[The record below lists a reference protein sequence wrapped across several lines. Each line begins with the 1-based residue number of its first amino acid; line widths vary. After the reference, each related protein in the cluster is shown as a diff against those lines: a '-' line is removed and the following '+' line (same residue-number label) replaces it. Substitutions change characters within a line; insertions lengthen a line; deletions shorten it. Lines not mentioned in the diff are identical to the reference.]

1 MRALLLLTLVLGG
14 CSRPAE
20 TVFTNNP
27 SALID
32 VEESER
38 WQLDGLSKPVM
49 LVYTEGGVPHLY
61 AANRA
66 DLSRAMGFTIA
77 RDRFFQM
84 DLVRRLATGRL
95 SAFLGDVVLDLD
107 LESRGIAMTYG
118 TDLLLENFTPEQRVI
133 FTAYAEGYNDY
144 IAAVKAGDLPA
155 PSEYELAQPLLG
167 VDDVTVLME
176 DWTLRDVAAIG
187 GTILYRLGYETGDI
201 GNTAVHEAL
210 MAGVFAGADEEAL
223 RQAFAEEIY
232 GDVTP
237 VYDYPSAAGFG
248 VNGDVP
254 ARRASPPPGRAP
266 VVNRAMLARA
276 VDRFERLQNRLGRDH
291 EDGWGS
297 NAWAVAGSHTVDG
310 RALLAGDGHLELDI
324 PALMYQIGLDTAE
337 FGDGDITQKGLVL
350 VGMPVLSVG
359 TNGHVAWSTTQHSGD
374 ITDWYAEEI
383 QLAADGRPSATYFQ
397 GSWEAVVEYEETFEI
412 AEIVALGSVGRT
424 ESWPRWT
431 TFDGRWI
438 TDVEGRSVDGPDASV
453 GPGEQV
459 VNLAGDWIVPGDEDG
474 DGVITGISFDFTGLD
489 KGNLFA
495 QWDAIGTS
503 KDVAD
508 VKRAT
513 AKAQALSQNLMAADT
528 QGGIFYSGY
537 EMVPCRG
544 YLPRDAEGVWI
555 EGADPTRLIDGT
567 TYGAF
572 EMLVDDDFEAIEG
585 DSDPYRCVVPHED
598 YPHSF
603 APESGYLLTANQD
616 PGGIESDG
624 SLWTD
629 PWYIGGPWD
638 DGYRAEAI
646 HRRLEELTPNASL
659 QDMSALQG
667 YHGSALGRRH
677 ADDLL
682 GAIDAARAV
691 VSPSP
696 GSSEERLL
704 DLYLVNQVRFDEVY
718 DRIDAWA
725 GRGYEASSGVET
737 FYHPT
742 VDADELDDAVATMI
756 FNVWIGDL
764 VRNVLDDEGLPGV
777 WKGGGTAGRLR
788 VLHRIFRDRG
798 PGTDGSA
805 GWNPATEESIYFD
818 DRSTVGTLEQSDEV
832 ALGALAT
839 ALDFLVSEP
848 TDDAEGGF
856 GTDDMSEW
864 LWGYRH
870 QAEFQSLVGAYIDD
884 PVIGSIFAPFG
895 VDTDDL
901 PLGDLEPGDP
911 RHYLE
916 WFPRPADNRCID
928 AGNNGLSGRSFRHG
942 SGPVMRMVF
951 ALGQGDIEGV
961 NVIPGGQSG
970 ILDSEHY
977 DDQLELWLANE
988 ALPVPI
994 TVDEVVA
1001 AAVTRVTF
1009 HP

>member
-1 MRALLLLTLVLGG
+1 MV
-14 CSRPAE
+14 
-20 TVFTNNP
+20 
-27 SALID
+27 I
-32 VEESER
+32 
-38 WQLDGLSKPVM
+38 
-49 LVYTEGGVPHLY
+49 YTEGRVPHIY
-61 AANRA
+61 AADRT

-95 SAFLGDVVLDLD
+95 SAFLGDVVLELD

-118 TDLLLENFTPEQRVI
+118 TDLLLENFTPEQREI

-144 IAAVKAGDLPA
+144 IDAVKAGDLPA

-176 DWTLRDVAAIG
+176 EWTLRDVAAIG

-210 MAGVFAGADEEAL
+210 MAGLFAGADEEAL

-232 GDVTP
+232 ADVTP
-237 VYDYPSAAGFG
+237 VFDFPSAEGFG
-248 VNGDVP
+248 VNGEVP
-254 ARRASPPPGRAP
+254 ARRASPLPGRRP
-266 VVNRAMLARA
+266 TVNRDMLARSEA
-276 VDRFERLQNRLGRDH
+276 RFERLQMRLGRDH
-291 EDGWGS
+291 EEGWGS
-297 NAWAVAGSHTVDG
+297 NAWAVAGSHTADG
-310 RALLAGDGHLELDI
+310 RSLLAGDGHLELDI

-337 FGDGDITQKGLVL
+337 FGDGEITQKGLVL

-374 ITDWYAEEI
+374 ITDWYAEEL
-383 QLAADGRPSATYFQ
+383 QLDADGRPAATRFQ
-397 GSWEAVVEYEETFEI
+397 GAWEPVLEFEEHFEI

-424 ESWPRWT
+424 EVWHRWT

-438 TDVEGRSVDGPDASV
+438 TDIEGRSVDGPDASV

-459 VNLAGDWIVPGDEDG
+459 VNLAGDWVVPGDADG
-474 DGVITGISFDFTGLD
+474 DGVITAISFDFTGLD

-495 QWDAIGTS
+495 QWDAIGNS
-503 KDVAD
+503 RDVAE
-508 VKRAT
+508 VQRAM

-528 QGGIFYSGY
+528 QGDIFYSGY
-537 EMVPCRG
+537 EMVPCRT
-544 YLPRDAEGVWI
+544 YLPRDADGVWI

-572 EMLVDDDFEAIEG
+572 EIPVDASFEAIEG
-585 DSDPYRCVVPHED
+585 DADPARCVVPRED
-598 YPHSF
+598 YPQSF
-603 APESGYLLTANQD
+603 APAHGYLHTANQD

-646 HRRLEELTPNASL
+646 HRRLGELTPDATL
-659 QDMSALQG
+659 EDMSALQG
-667 YHGSALGRRH
+667 YHASALGRRH
-677 ADDLL
+677 AADLL
-682 GAIDAARAV
+682 DAIDAARAV
-691 VSPSP
+691 VGP
-696 GSSEERLL
+696 GPGTSEERLQAIYL
-704 DLYLVNQVRFDEVY
+704 DDQERIDEVY

-725 GRGYEASSGVET
+725 ARGYEAASGVET

-742 VDADELDDAVATMI
+742 VDAEELDDAVATMI

-764 VRNVLDDEGLPGV
+764 VRDVLDDEGLPSV
-777 WKGGGTAGRLR
+777 WRGGGTAGRLR

-805 GWNPATEESIYFD
+805 GWNPATEESIFFD
-818 DRSTVGTLEQSDEV
+818 DRGTVGTIEESEEM
-832 ALGALAT
+832 ALGALVK
-839 ALDFLVSEP
+839 ALDFLASEP
-848 TDDAEGGF
+848 TGDAEGGF
-856 GTDDMSEW
+856 GTDDMSGW
-864 LWGYRH
+864 IWGYRH

-884 PVIGSIFAPFG
+884 PVIGSIFGPFG
-895 VDTDDL
+895 INTDDL
-901 PLGDLEPGDP
+901 PLGDLQPGDP

-928 AGNNGLSGRSFRHG
+928 AANNGLSGRSFRHG
-942 SGPVMRMVF
+942 SGPVMRMAF
-951 ALGQGDIEGV
+951 ALGEGEIEGV

-970 ILDSEHY
+970 ILDSDFY
-977 DDQLELWLANE
+977 DDQLVRWLANE

-994 TVDEVVA
+994 TVDEVVD
-1001 AAVTRVTF
+1001 AAVTRVTL